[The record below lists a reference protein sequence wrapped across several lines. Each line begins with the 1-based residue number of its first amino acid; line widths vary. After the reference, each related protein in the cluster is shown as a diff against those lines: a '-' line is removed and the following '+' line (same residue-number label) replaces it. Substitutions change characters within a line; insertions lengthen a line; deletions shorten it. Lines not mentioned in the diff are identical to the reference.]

1 MLNNSFWPS
10 LFAFCSVFFATL
22 VLIEFGIYVAGRYR
36 ERFLEEAGTELDDV
50 LIQMPAGRVLDIS
63 LGLATAGVIATA
75 ILLSTQVESFSWK
88 WGALVA
94 FGVGA
99 VLIMVPRIILRYLKK
114 RRLRKFNIQLEE
126 ALGIISSSLKAG
138 FSINQA
144 LDEVAGQNIHPV
156 SVEFRLLTQEIRLG
170 VPLEQAL
177 ENIMPLLEVK
187 ARRVGGATYQVPI
200 EVRPDRRQ
208 TLGLRWLTTYSRT
221 RSERTMRERL
231 AGEIMDAVNGNGN
244 AAKKREDTH
253 KMAEANKAFAH
264 YRW

>member
-1 MLNNSFWPS
+1 MPRRGSIAKRDVLPDPLYNSKLVTRLLNN
-10 LFAFCSVFFATL
+10 
-22 VLIEFGIYVAGRYR
+22 
-36 ERFLEEAGTELDDV
+36 
-50 LIQMPAGRVLDIS
+50 
-63 LGLATAGVIATA
+63 
-75 ILLSTQVESFSWK
+75 
-88 WGALVA
+88 
-94 FGVGA
+94 
-99 VLIMVPRIILRYLKK
+99 IMVDGKRGVAQKIVYSAFDIIREKTGK
-114 RRLRKFNIQLEE
+114 DPLEV
-126 ALGIISSSLKAG
+126 
-138 FSINQA
+138 F
-144 LDEVAGQNIHPV
+144 
-156 SVEFRLLTQEIRLG
+156 
-170 VPLEQAL
+170 EQAL